1 MEGGFNNGCLLVTG
15 AAAVVSTSIAR
26 LLLGR
31 SKQTTVSIDDFVRFD
46 TTTSYEEMS
55 SLLIW
60 SDQIRDHPTPD
71 DYLDIVLKSIDT
83 VDVSRYS
90 GSLPQLPADIDDED
104 YW

>member
-1 MEGGFNNGCLLVTG
+1 MVVILFAG
-15 AAAVVSTSIAR
+15 AAAIISTTITK

-31 SKQTTVSIDDFVRFD
+31 SKKTTINIDDFVKFD
-46 TTTSYEEMS
+46 TATSEDDMS

-60 SDQIRDHPTPD
+60 SDQIRDHPTPN
-71 DYLDIVLKSIDT
+71 DYLDIVLNSIDT

-90 GSLPQLPADIDDED
+90 GRLPQLPADIDDED

>member
-1 MEGGFNNGCLLVTG
+1 MVVILFAG
-15 AAAVVSTSIAR
+15 AAAIISTTITK

-31 SKQTTVSIDDFVRFD
+31 SKKTTINIDAFVKFD
-46 TTTSYEEMS
+46 TATSEDDMS

-60 SDQIRDHPTPD
+60 SDQIRDHPTPN
-71 DYLDIVLKSIDT
+71 DYLDIVLNSIDT
-83 VDVSRYS
+83 VDDVSRYS

>member
-1 MEGGFNNGCLLVTG
+1 MVVFLVAG
-15 AAAVVSTSIAR
+15 AAAVVSTTITR

-31 SKQTTVSIDDFVRFD
+31 SKQTTVNIDDFVKFD
-46 TTTSYEEMS
+46 TSNSQEMS

-71 DYLDIVLKSIDT
+71 DYLDIVLNSIDT

-90 GSLPQLPADIDDED
+90 SSLPQLPADIDDED

>member
-1 MEGGFNNGCLLVTG
+1 MVVFLIAG
-15 AAAVVSTSIAR
+15 AGAIISTTITK

-31 SKQTTVSIDDFVRFD
+31 SKKTTINIDDFVKFD
-46 TTTSYEEMS
+46 TATSEDDMS

-60 SDQIRDHPTPD
+60 SDQIRDHPTPN
-71 DYLDIVLKSIDT
+71 DYLDIVLNSIDT